1 MLHRSKCKLLQ
12 KITALHSEMG
22 RKESSDAKNHLRT
35 ICDHVGENDN
45 SLLHSPFPHQ
55 IFLNKVIL
63 CRNFW
68 KEDGIQADMFLLC
81 IMKLLQFFRCRV
93 LFLFFFKGIL
103 KFHFLWNFYNF
114 CDHCIVFFVL
124 VMQYLE
130 STGRSSVPSK
140 KLWLAM

>member
-93 LFLFFFKGIL
+93 LFFFFL
-103 KFHFLWNFYNF
+103 KAF
-114 CDHCIVFFVL
+114 
-124 VMQYLE
+124 
-130 STGRSSVPSK
+130 
-140 KLWLAM
+140 